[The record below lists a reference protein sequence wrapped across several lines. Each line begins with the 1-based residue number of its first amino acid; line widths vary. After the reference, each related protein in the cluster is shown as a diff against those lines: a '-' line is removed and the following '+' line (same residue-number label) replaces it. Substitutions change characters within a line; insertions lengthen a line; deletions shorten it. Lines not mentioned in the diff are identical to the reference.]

1 MHCTW
6 ILPLLK
12 SHTGMIRR
20 VAHYRPRLIRVEA
33 ARSQFAAQSPL
44 IPSWLI
50 GTNLNRGASGVFY
63 VLTQLRKRLVSRAQF
78 LLVYLCLP

>member
-33 ARSQFAAQSPL
+33 ARSQRKAPSSPRDWNEL
-44 IPSWLI
+44 K
-50 GTNLNRGASGVFY
+50 SGCFWGFLY